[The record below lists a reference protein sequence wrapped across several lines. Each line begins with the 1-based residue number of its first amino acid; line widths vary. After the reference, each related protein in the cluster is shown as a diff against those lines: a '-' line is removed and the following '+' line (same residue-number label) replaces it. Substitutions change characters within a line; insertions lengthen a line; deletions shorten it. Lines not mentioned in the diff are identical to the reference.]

1 MLTHLHVTSGFSFQ
15 YGTFTIGSLVAQ
27 AKKLGFSHLALT
39 DHDTLAGA
47 IAFAAACQKENIK
60 PILGVNFKINN
71 SRVVVLAKNSLGY
84 SSLCRLVSLA
94 NQNLINNKANLKIE
108 DLFIELKQN
117 NLIALLGPHS
127 NLGQAIRAKQFL
139 VAQEI
144 LNHWL
149 IAGRSNIAIEIV
161 THQASKNAFST
172 STAAVLLNF
181 AKENQIRAILTNAVR
196 YLTPQDAQIADVL
209 DAVRTKQKLTSKRVE
224 RVNSQG
230 YLKNVFEMA
239 TLAQEVA
246 SAANQNELAG
256 LLVKF
261 TEELAIEC
269 ALDPV
274 KDLGF
279 GTVALPE
286 TEVVLNNQAQDAY
299 RELVARCEA
308 GLAERELLKK
318 TDYRN
323 RLTAELATIFQ
334 LGFASYFLTVAE
346 VVNLT
351 KSLKIRVAARGSGAG
366 SLVNYALGISGVDP
380 VQHGLLMERF
390 LSPLRTAL
398 PDIDIDV
405 ESHRR
410 LEVYEAII
418 NRFGSNRAICLAMRD
433 TYRVRHAIRDV
444 GAALGYPASEI
455 GLFAKSFPHIRAKD
469 IRLALSELPELKK
482 STFHK
487 LFIQGKLATYLD
499 LVEKLDGLPRNLAMH
514 PCGVILS
521 NNQLLNRTSVVT
533 SASGYPM
540 SEFDKDDVENL
551 GFLKLDVLGIR
562 MQSAL
567 SHAVS
572 EIKSIENIEI
582 DLDQIDLKDA
592 KTFDLI
598 KSTKILGCFQI
609 ESPGQRELIGKFSPE
624 VFNDL
629 IIDISLFRPGPMK
642 SDMINPFLMAR
653 NGFTQAN
660 YLHDDFKPI
669 LEETWGVVVFH
680 EQVIRLIST
689 ATGCSLAAA
698 DEMRRQ
704 LGSFEGQQSVRG
716 WFTKKSLEK
725 YSLELTEQLWDIL
738 HSFASFGFCKAHAAA
753 FALPTYQS
761 AWLKAHY
768 PAAFFAGLL
777 THDPGMYPKRLLI
790 NDAKNF
796 KIKILPLDINQSDKV
811 YRAESSDSLRIS
823 LSEVRGISEAE
834 VARILHYRPF
844 SSLADF
850 WHRARVS
857 RAVAERLILAGAF
870 DALYNLTSTKLN
882 RRDLLMQLAR
892 LEHVSGAD
900 QSQLGFGVYLKEEI
914 TSHGLPDLTLEE
926 VLEHE
931 IEILGM
937 DLTCHLTYVYKDL
950 IKELK
955 TAFSKDLLNYRQY
968 SEVFMAGVK
977 VSTQTPPVRSGKRVI
992 FLTIDDTTGPIDA
1005 AFFEDSQKEYA
1016 PTIFNS
1022 WLLLIRGRIRR
1033 TGTRGVSLV
1042 ASGAWDLAKLYKIYK
1057 EQDLAAVTQIIVNS
1071 PKAVTK
1077 KPNYTKANSAGLGAR
1092 ALLHPS
1098 GMRFSLLSDSTV
1110 NVNNVKLWHT
1120 SSGSSGS

>member
-1 MLTHLHVTSGFSFQ
+1 MLTHLNVTSGFSFQ
-15 YGTFTIGSLVAQ
+15 YGTFTVENLVKQ

-39 DHDTLAGA
+39 DYDTLAGV
-47 IAFAAACQKENIK
+47 ITFAAACQKENIK

-94 NQNLINNKANLKIE
+94 NQNLVQGKSNLKTE

-117 NLIALLGPHS
+117 NLIVLLGPHS
-127 NLGQAIRAKQFL
+127 NLGQAIRAKQFSL
-139 VAQEI
+139 AQEI

-149 IAGRSNIAIEIV
+149 TVGKNNIAIEIV
-161 THQASKNAFST
+161 THQASKSAFST
-172 STAAVLLNF
+172 STAAIMLNF
-181 AKENQIRAILTNAVR
+181 AKSNQVRAILTNAVR
-196 YLTPQDAQIADVL
+196 YLTTEDAKIADVL
-209 DAVRTKQKLTSKRVE
+209 DAVRTKQKLTSE
-224 RVNSQG
+224 RIERSNSQG
-230 YLKNVFEMA
+230 YLKNIFEMA
-239 TLAQEVA
+239 ALAQEVA
-246 SAANQNELAG
+246 SAANQNELAS

-279 GTVALPE
+279 GTVTLPE
-286 TEVVLNNQAQDAY
+286 TEIVLNGQTQGAY

-308 GLAERELLKK
+308 GLTRRDLLKK
-318 TDYRN
+318 TEYRH
-323 RLTAELATIFQ
+323 RLEAEFAVVAQ

-351 KSLKIRVAARGSGAG
+351 KQLKIRVAARGSGAG
-366 SLVNYALGISGVDP
+366 SLVNFALGISAVDP

-398 PDIDIDV
+398 PDIDVDV

-410 LEVYEAII
+410 LEVYDAII
-418 NRFGSNRAICLAMRD
+418 NRFGANRAICLSMRD

-444 GAALGYPASEI
+444 GAALGYPANEI

-487 LFIQGKLATYLD
+487 LFLQGKLDTYLD

-521 NNQLLNRTSVVT
+521 NDQLLNRTSVVN

-551 GFLKLDVLGIR
+551 GFLKLDVLGVR

-572 EIKSIENIEI
+572 EIEKIEKLKI
-582 DLDQIDLKDA
+582 DLDQVDLADI

-598 KSTKILGCFQI
+598 KSTKVLGCFQI

-629 IIDISLFRPGPMK
+629 TIDISLFRPGPMK
-642 SDMINPFLMAR
+642 SDMISPFLMAR
-653 NGFTQAN
+653 GGFVETN
-660 YLHDDFKPI
+660 YLHDDLKPI

-680 EQVIRLIST
+680 EQVIKIIST
-689 ATGCSLAAA
+689 VTGCSLAEA
-698 DEMRRQ
+698 DEKRRQ
-704 LGSFEGQQSVRG
+704 LGSFEGQLAARG
-716 WFTKKSLEK
+716 WFTKKALEK
-725 YSLELTEQLWDIL
+725 YSLELTEHLWDIL
-738 HSFASFGFCKAHAAA
+738 QSFASFGFCKAHAAA

-768 PAAFFAGLL
+768 PAAFFAGVL

-796 KIKILPLDINQSDKV
+796 KINVLPLDINLSDKV
-811 YRAESSDSLRIS
+811 YRAESADSLRIS
-823 LSEVRGISEAE
+823 LSEVRGISEPE
-834 VARILHYRPF
+834 VERILQYRPF
-844 SSLADF
+844 TSLADF

-857 RAVAERLILAGAF
+857 RAVAERLILTGAF
-870 DALYNLTSTKLN
+870 DSLYDLPNKKIN
-882 RRDLLMQLAR
+882 RRDLLMQLSR
-892 LEHVSGAD
+892 LEHVSGND
-900 QSQLGFGVYLKEEI
+900 QSQLGFGVYLKEEMV
-914 TSHGLPDLTLEE
+914 SHGLPDLTLDE
-926 VLEHE
+926 VLKHE
-931 IEILGM
+931 IEILGI
-937 DLTCHLTYVYKDL
+937 DLTCHLTYFYKDL
-950 IKELK
+950 LKELNVV
-955 TAFSKDLLNYRQY
+955 FSKNLLNYRQN

-1005 AFFEDSQKEYA
+1005 AFFEDAQKDYA
-1016 PTIFNS
+1016 QTIFNS
-1022 WLLLIRGRIRR
+1022 WLLLVRGRIRR
-1033 TGTRGVSLV
+1033 TGTRGISLV
-1042 ASGAWDLAKLYKIYK
+1042 ATGAWDLTKIYQIYK
-1057 EQDLAAVTQIIVNS
+1057 SNDLAMVEEIIKNS
-1071 PKAVTK
+1071 PNQVK
-1077 KPNYTKANSAGLGAR
+1077 KFTYLKTDSKDLSAR
-1092 ALLHPS
+1092 TLLHPS
-1098 GMRFSLLSDSTV
+1098 GMKLSVLSDSTV
-1110 NVNNVKLWHT
+1110 NVATGKLWHA